1 MLIWIN
7 GAFGV
12 GKTQTAHEL
21 HRRLT
26 ASHVADP
33 ELLGFAMHK
42 MLPPARR
49 DDFQDLPQW
58 RTGVTQT
65 LLDAEQSSDCPVI
78 VPMTLVDAE
87 YFDEIVGGLKEHGVD
102 VRHYTL
108 TASVEVIHRR
118 LRARLAHRL
127 GPILGADETWAMK
140 QTGRCVARLG
150 EDRFASHVPADER
163 SVDQVVEH
171 IADDAGLE
179 LSRPRLSSARYQ
191 LRRAAVAV
199 RHIRT

>member
-21 HRRLT
+21 HRRLP
-26 ASHVADP
+26 AAHVADP

-58 RTGVTQT
+58 RTGVTHT
-65 LLDAEQSSDCPVI
+65 LLDAERSSGSPVI
-78 VPMTLVDAE
+78 VPMTLVVGD
-87 YFDEIVGGLKEHGVD
+87 YFDEIVGGLVESGVD

-108 TASVEVIHRR
+108 SAPVEVIHRR

-127 GPILGADETWAMK
+127 GPILGADETWAMQ
-140 QTGRCVARLG
+140 QTERCVAALR
-150 EDRFASHVPADER
+150 EDRFATHVPAGGR

-171 IADDAGLE
+171 IADDAGLV
-179 LSRPRLSSARYQ
+179 LTRPRLTPVRHQ
-191 LRRAAVAV
+191 LRRASVAV
-199 RHIRT
+199 RHVRL

>member
-21 HRRLT
+21 HRRSA

-33 ELLGFAMHK
+33 ELLGFALHK
-42 MLPPARR
+42 MLPPSLR

-58 RTGVTQT
+58 RASVTQT
-65 LLDAEQSSDCPVI
+65 LVDAERPGHSPVI
-78 VPMTLVDAE
+78 VPMTLVRTD
-87 YFDEIVGGLKEHGVD
+87 YFEEIVGGLLRHGVD

-108 TASVEVIHRR
+108 TAPTDVIHRR
-118 LRARLAHRL
+118 LRARLAYRL
-127 GPILGADETWAMK
+127 GRVTGADETWAMQ
-140 QTGRCVARLG
+140 QTDRCVAALRS
-150 EDRFASHVPADER
+150 DRFAIHVPTDGRGISE
-163 SVDQVVEH
+163 VVED
-171 IADDAGLE
+171 IADDAGLTLAHPP
-179 LSRPRLSSARYQ
+179 LSPARYQ

-199 RHIRT
+199 RHIRL